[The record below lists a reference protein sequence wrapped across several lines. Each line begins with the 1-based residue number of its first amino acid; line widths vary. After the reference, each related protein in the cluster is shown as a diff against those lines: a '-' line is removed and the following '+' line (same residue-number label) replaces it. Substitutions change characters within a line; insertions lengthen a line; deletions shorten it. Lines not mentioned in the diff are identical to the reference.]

1 MCLKCLYYMLYLINT
16 TLMCRKLL
24 EVVFIFSMEFSNSCG
39 FPSLCKYL
47 LNRDHPATTLICIW
61 LNLLLIYVS
70 PDYRNLIRVCKLFLT
85 SNWPLE
91 NIIFNVNDKRIIEVK
106 YLSKRIIEVKEWFA
120 IYFRFCSFVLSF
132 H

>member
-1 MCLKCLYYMLYLINT
+1 MLYLINK
-16 TLMCRKLL
+16 TLMCRKLPEL
-24 EVVFIFSMEFSNSCG
+24 VFIFSLEASVLNSCG
-39 FPSLCKYL
+39 FPLLYKYL

-70 PDYRNLIRVCKLFLT
+70 LDYRNLIRVCKLFLT

-106 YLSKRIIEVKEWFA
+106 YLSKRIIEEKEWFA

>member
-1 MCLKCLYYMLYLINT
+1 MIETRFIPICINYQKLNRMLRKFLHLNIFFIYSKDIHLFWVHLFFLCLKCLYYMLYLINT

-70 PDYRNLIRVCKLFLT
+70 LDYRNLG
-85 SNWPLE
+85 
-91 NIIFNVNDKRIIEVK
+91 
-106 YLSKRIIEVKEWFA
+106 FA
-120 IYFRFCSFVLSF
+120 NFSWQESG